1 MPSWT
6 TSPAESMLRISRNS
20 LSVSLMPV
28 SIHTTG
34 KLKQAAQIIATSR
47 AVNTGGPHGR
57 WPEGAAGSLME
68 RIKAWTR
75 IDGLTV
81 HGAWRGG
88 GGWGG
93 NGARGGTRRHMALRG
108 RVGIVESG
116 LGNEGRGVAREFLVQ
131 LSRPARHGVALLGA

>member
-57 WPEGAAGSLME
+57 WPEGAAGALME

-75 IDGLTV
+75 IDGLTG
-81 HGAWRGG
+81 HGTWRGG
-88 GGWGG
+88 GGWRE
-93 NGARGGTRRHMALRG
+93 NGDRGGTWDDLAWRPG
-108 RVGIVESG
+108 EFES
-116 LGNEGRGVAREFLVQ
+116 
-131 LSRPARHGVALLGA
+131 

>member
-81 HGAWRGG
+81 HGAWRSG
-88 GGWGG
+88 GGWRE
-93 NGARGGTRRHMALRG
+93 NGARGGTRTHMALRPG
-108 RVGIVESG
+108 DFKSPASTIPPPGQG
-116 LGNEGRGVAREFLVQ
+116 LG
-131 LSRPARHGVALLGA
+131 LLNRDCGMK